1 MAIHKAWVSATYQ
14 MAKPSLVHF
23 CANGSYVID
32 RRSMEFERQKRD
44 VFYRLSY
51 LAKVETK
58 ETVVG
63 RTFGCSRI

>member
-1 MAIHKAWVSATYQ
+1 

-23 CANGSYVID
+23 CTNGKYVMD
-32 RRSMEFERQKRD
+32 RKSPGLEKQKRN

-58 ETVVG
+58 ETVEG
-63 RTFGCSRI
+63 RTFGCSRN